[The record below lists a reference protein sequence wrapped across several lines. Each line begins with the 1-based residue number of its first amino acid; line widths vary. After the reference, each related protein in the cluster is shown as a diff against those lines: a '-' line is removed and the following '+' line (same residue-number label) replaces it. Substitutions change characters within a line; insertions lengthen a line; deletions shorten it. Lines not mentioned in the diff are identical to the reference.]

1 MNFRMNMTETK
12 LALIGFFGGVISL
25 AIVIQWLQVTV
36 LILSVVS
43 LVLSIVKHFKK

>member
-1 MNFRMNMTETK
+1 MTTKAIMTETK
-12 LALIGFFGGVISL
+12 LALIGFFGGVLSL